1 MPCKNCNCKECNPIV
16 CEKCKNDNIS
26 TYFVTIDDKVY
37 CAQCISVHYVM
48 QKTQPMR
55 SNIISQQT

>member
-26 TYFVTIDDKVY
+26 TYFVKIETKSIVP
-37 CAQCISVHYVM
+37 SVLLFIMSCKDLPYE
-48 QKTQPMR
+48 
-55 SNIISQQT
+55 I